1 MEDLKKIVKKSFV
14 TFLIIFFIIVVV
26 LIWMILLKNIKN
38 KENYGAGD
46 FGIKTLYSSSDYN
59 DNGIDD
65 YSDFVLGARKNSDK
79 AILSAFSEAGYDLSS
94 VDDLI
99 SFFLKYAKIL
109 TTDIDHI
116 EEWQP
121 GDIVFFDDKSGII
134 SDKRNKNGVAFV
146 ICDEGE
152 KDLLS
157 DAKILFHFRF
167 DMSAVSLK
175 IF

>member
-1 MEDLKKIVKKSFV
+1 MMDIAVYTLTSVLHDAKKVDASTKEFLESLHILEMLK
-14 TFLIIFFIIVVV
+14 
-26 LIWMILLKNIKN
+26 
-38 KENYGAGD
+38 D
-46 FGIKTLYSSSDYN
+46 
-59 DNGIDD
+59 DD
-65 YSDFVLGARKNSDK
+65 YSDFGLGARKNSDK

-99 SFFLKYAKIL
+99 PFFLKYARIL
-109 TTDIDHI
+109 TTDINRI